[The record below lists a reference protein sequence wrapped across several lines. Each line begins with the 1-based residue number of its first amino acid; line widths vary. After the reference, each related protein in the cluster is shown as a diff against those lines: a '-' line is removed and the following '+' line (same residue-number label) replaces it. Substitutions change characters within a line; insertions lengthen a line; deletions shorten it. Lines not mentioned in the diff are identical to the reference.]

1 LHYQALPQF
10 YSGDSFN
17 ESLRFFGLEKMS
29 NESTKKDLIF
39 ASYNRKDLEVVQT
52 ISSRLRNQ
60 GIDLW
65 LDTQNLLAGSEW
77 LTELEAVI
85 LGSRAAVIFKGPH
98 GFGNFQREE
107 ISALFKLHA
116 DQKLLLIPALLPGA
130 SGKDAGVFL
139 GNIHHVDFR
148 LRNPDPF
155 GELHSALVLN
165 APAKIALI
173 ESSAQQ
179 PERAHPLVQW
189 IVNDMTNLKDMDIYG
204 RRYIEAKRWPEALY
218 IYHRLARLA
227 IGQSNRLY
235 ADSYL
240 QIGRI
245 HFLAGQR
252 DQAEKK
258 WEIGFRIYRD
268 YFPADLPKVDELIN
282 AMRNKAAAYSPAG

>member
-1 LHYQALPQF
+1 MP
-10 YSGDSFN
+10 N
-17 ESLRFFGLEKMS
+17 ET
-29 NESTKKDLIF
+29 TKKDLIF
-39 ASYNRKDLEVVQT
+39 ASYNRKDLEVVQV
-52 ISSRLRNQ
+52 ISGQLRHQ

-65 LDTQNLLAGSEW
+65 LDTKNLLAGSEW

-85 LGSRAAVIFKGPH
+85 LRSRAAVIFKGPH

-130 SGKDAGVFL
+130 SGKDAGLFL

-155 GELHSALVLN
+155 RELLSGLALN
-165 APAKIALI
+165 APAAIPLMQ
-173 ESSAQQ
+173 SSVRQ
-179 PERAHPLVQW
+179 PEVAHPLVQW
-189 IVNDMTNLKDMDIYG
+189 IVSDMTNLKDMDTYG
-204 RRYIEAKRWPEALY
+204 RRYIEARRWPEALY

-245 HFLAGQR
+245 HFLAGKL

-258 WEIGFRIYRD
+258 WEIGFRVYRD
-268 YFPADLPKVDELIN
+268 YFPEDLPRVEKLIS
-282 AMRNKAAAYSPAG
+282 AMRNRVAAYSPVE

>member
-1 LHYQALPQF
+1 MPN
-10 YSGDSFN
+10 D
-17 ESLRFFGLEKMS
+17 
-29 NESTKKDLIF
+29 STKKDLIF
-39 ASYNRKDLEVVQT
+39 SSYNRKDLEVVQM
-52 ISSRLRNQ
+52 ISSRLRHQ

-85 LGSRAAVIFKGPH
+85 LRSRAAVIFKGPH
-98 GFGNFQREE
+98 GFGNFQKEE

-130 SGKDAGVFL
+130 SGKDAGLFL
-139 GNIHHVDFR
+139 GNIQHVDFR

-155 GELHSALVLN
+155 RELLSGLEQN
-165 APAKIALI
+165 APAEITLMQ
-173 ESSAQQ
+173 SSVQQ
-179 PERAHPLVQW
+179 PEAAHPLVQW
-189 IVNDMTNLKDMDIYG
+189 IVNDMTNLKDMDTYG
-204 RRYIEAKRWPEALY
+204 RSYIEAKRWPEALY
-218 IYHRLARLA
+218 IYYRLAGLA

-245 HFLAGQR
+245 YFLAGQR

-258 WEIGFRIYRD
+258 WEIGLRVYRD
-268 YFPADLPKVDELIN
+268 YFPADFPQVQKRIN
-282 AMRNKAAAYSPAG
+282 AMGNRAVAYPAP

>member
-1 LHYQALPQF
+1 MP
-10 YSGDSFN
+10 
-17 ESLRFFGLEKMS
+17 
-29 NESTKKDLIF
+29 NESTKKGLIF
-39 ASYNRKDLEVVQT
+39 SSYNRKDLEVVQM
-52 ISSRLRNQ
+52 ISSRLRHQ

-77 LTELEAVI
+77 LTELEVVI
-85 LGSRAAVIFKGPH
+85 LKSRAAVIFKGPH

-130 SGKDAGVFL
+130 SGKDAGLFL

-155 GELHSALVLN
+155 GELLSGLAQN
-165 APAKIALI
+165 APAKIALMQ
-173 ESSAQQ
+173 SSVQQ
-179 PERAHPLVQW
+179 PEVAHPLVQW
-189 IVNDMTNLKDMDIYG
+189 IVNDMTNLKDMDTYG
-204 RRYIEAKRWPEALY
+204 RRYIEAKRWAEALY
-218 IYHRLARLA
+218 IYYRLARLA

-258 WEIGFRIYRD
+258 WEIGLRVYRD
-268 YFPADLPKVDELIN
+268 YFPADLTKVEKLIS
-282 AMRNKAAAYSPAG
+282 AMRNRAAAEYSPAG